1 MDENPLQ
8 EEQAMKKRTI
18 EDLEFDEILEMMRS
32 FSLSE
37 EGKELLCE
45 AAITSDETVIQERAR
60 RIEEIETLSEQAEES
75 LRSFVSLKNLLNFAE
90 HTHAAFDGIDIFLAG
105 DFLVSMKVL
114 SRFLQDDSLIDSDLE
129 TLSNDIDIAISQDGA
144 VKESHPLLVP
154 LYKKVEEARNIRAQY
169 SQNFLSEHSSI
180 VQNQNALYRNERVV
194 LPIKREDRNLVPG
207 YVQGSS
213 QSGGTLFVETF
224 ELVEMNNNV
233 VLAEEE
239 IMHMKHKILNDL
251 SVRIREKLYY
261 FKKSIKFVA
270 DFDFHYSLERF
281 IKKTRSRRVKI
292 GNRIKLVNAR
302 HPLLFEKAVPISL
315 ELDENCRGVVLSGAN
330 AGGKTV
336 TMKTVAL
343 FSLLNQLSGYAPVDE
358 DSMLPLFDNI
368 YTDIGDGQSILEN
381 FSTFSGHMANVSR
394 ILNECTEKSL
404 VLLDE
409 IGSGTDPSE
418 GAALTIGILEYLKKK
433 RSTVFVTSHYSQVKM
448 YAYNDEEMLNA
459 GMEFDVESSRP
470 TYRIIPGLP
479 ADSHA
484 LAIAK
489 KMGLPKDVLSV
500 AREHLGEGATVSQLI
515 NELTS
520 RNRALDRK
528 INEVEIEKR
537 RFLKSQSDNERTRS
551 ELEKLKHEIK
561 SGSADEL
568 RIFMRET
575 RRELE
580 KLVKDISTGKL
591 DREKTMKVK
600 TIIKEIEKKSKVADE
615 EVEVEEEKLS
625 KKSEYKFLEG
635 MEVYCGTFKR
645 RGILLKDLGK
655 GKWQVSL
662 DSMRITLHEKDLE
675 PATSETKPFVAA
687 YKTQAPKPKLTLDLR
702 GYTLKEALEAVKS
715 QIEGCLVHSLFS
727 FSIIHGI
734 GNGVLNHGIQD
745 YLKKDPNVEEYYFAL
760 PQDGGMG
767 KTYVKL
773 K

>member
-1 MDENPLQ
+1 MR
-8 EEQAMKKRTI
+8 KRTL
-18 EDLEFDEILEMMRS
+18 EDLEFNEIIEMIRS
-32 FSLSE
+32 KSLSE
-37 EGKELLCE
+37 EGKALINEN
-45 AAITSDETVIQERAR
+45 AITSDRSLINERAR
-60 RIEEIETLSEQAEES
+60 RIEEIETLSELSEEP
-75 LRSFVSLKNLLNFAE
+75 LRSFVSLKNLLEYAD
-90 HTHAAFDGIDIFLAG
+90 HTHAAFDGVDIFLAG
-105 DFLVSMKVL
+105 DFLVSMRAL
-114 SRFLQDDSLIDSDLE
+114 AHFLRDESLLDSELE
-129 TLSNDIDIAISQDGA
+129 ELQKDIDIAISQDGA

-154 LYKKVEEARNIRAQY
+154 LYKRVEEARNVRAQY
-169 SQNFLSEHSSI
+169 SQSFLSEHSTI
-180 VQNQNALYRNERVV
+180 VQNQNALYRNERIV
-194 LPIKREDRNLVPG
+194 LPIKRESKGLVPG
-207 YVQGSS
+207 YIQGSS

-251 SVRIREKLYY
+251 SVRIREKLWY
-261 FKKSIKFVA
+261 FRKNIKFVA
-270 DFDFHYSLERF
+270 DFDFHYSLYRF
-281 IKKTRSRRVKI
+281 IKKTKSRRVNI
-292 GNRIKLVNAR
+292 DNRIKLVNAR

-315 ELDENCRGVVLSGAN
+315 ELDNNCRGVVLSGAN

-358 DSMLPLFDNI
+358 GSTLPLFDNV

-394 ILNECTEKSL
+394 ILSECTEKSL

-433 RSTVFVTSHYSQVKM
+433 RTTVFVTSHYSQVKM

-489 KMGLPKDVLSV
+489 RMGLPKEVLSI
-500 AREHLGEGATVSQLI
+500 ARENLGEGATVSQLI

-528 INEVEIEKR
+528 IGEVELEKR
-537 RFLKSQSDNERTRS
+537 RYLKSQSDNEKTKS
-551 ELEKLKHEIK
+551 ELEKLRHEIK

-568 RIFMRET
+568 RAFMKET

-580 KLVKDISTGKL
+580 KLVMDVTTGKIN
-591 DREKTMKVK
+591 REKTMKVK
-600 TIIKEIEKKSKVADE
+600 SFIKTIEAKSKSADE
-615 EVEVEEEKLS
+615 EVEKEDEKLS
-625 KKSEYKFLEG
+625 KRVEYDFSEG
-635 MEVYCGTFKR
+635 MEVYCGAFKR
-645 RGILLKDLGK
+645 RGILLKNLGK

-662 DSMRITLHEKDLE
+662 DSLRMTLSEKDLE
-675 PATSETKPFVAA
+675 PAKSDSKPFVAA
-687 YKTQAPKPKLTLDLR
+687 YKTQAPKPKLVLDLR
-702 GYTLKEALEAVKS
+702 GYTLKEALEAVQN

-734 GNGVLNHGIQD
+734 GNGVLNHGIHD
-745 YLKKDPNVEEYYFAL
+745 YLKKDPNVEEYYFAT
-760 PQDGGMG
+760 PQDGGTG